1 MLEFILILLMA
12 LVGADIGVLLK
23 ARARSYQDAAHTPE
37 SDFGLILG
45 TAKYIGNTGGLNRY
59 YQYRIDAAI
68 ELWRAGKVKQFI
80 VSGSGLDHTPSET
93 VCMQADLV
101 AAGIPADKIWQD
113 PAGLRTLDSIIRYR
127 QSVPDRSVCII
138 SQPFHNQR
146 ALIQAQAYRLNAC
159 AYDARIVGV
168 KAGWKIH
175 ARERAAR
182 LRLWY
187 DLMTRAKPLHS
198 IEAVPIQQYPTVD
211 KI

>member
-1 MLEFILILLMA
+1 MLTLFSLLLLALI
-12 LVGADIGVLLK
+12 GADLYVYFR
-23 ARARSYQDAAHTPE
+23 ARAHSHQDAEHTPA

-45 TAKYIGNTGGLNRY
+45 TSKYVGDSNALNRY

-68 ELWRAGKVKQFI
+68 ELWWAGKIKQFI
-80 VSGSGLDHTPSET
+80 VSGSGLDNTPSET

-127 QSVPDRSVCII
+127 QSFPTQSVCII

-146 ALIQAQAYRLNAC
+146 ALMQAQAYRLDAC
-159 AYDARIVGV
+159 AYDAQIVGV
-168 KAGWKIH
+168 RAGWKVH

-182 LRLWY
+182 LRMWY
-187 DLMTRAKPLHS
+187 DLISRRPPQHS
-198 IEAVPIQQYPTVD
+198 VAEIPIQQYR
-211 KI
+211 